1 MAATCCEE
9 PEDSGRKKS
18 GRQSS
23 PGRTMRF
30 GARYLT
36 QYPTVY
42 RWEASRSFGLQIDSP
57 DWLYLAVTEEL
68 AVRLGAFWG
77 PSPGVLDAEAA
88 WWGTLEAPP
97 RGQCVATSYSAQL
110 LQSIFHGSLVHLVA
124 SRITSQEKLAGKNQ
138 GQEHGQGQQ
147 GLGVPEA
154 RTRYGALR
162 TCPGLDF
169 GAKLSLVRPAL
180 HKAPSSLPKLTL
192 RDAVR
197 STADREAD
205 EMDALSVPSSTE
217 YLRTSTYSTLCSC
230 PIVRNTRPDGQGPRQ
245 PIDDNLLDLDGDDDQ
260 ECLPAGVDPHL
271 GLCNVEIT
279 VAGPMISREE
289 LGEVSSSQKL
299 PATKPK
305 SPGLWSPWRPW
316 AGKEQGKG
324 VSHWFAWPDW
334 SENSLFAAL
343 TNVKFPR
350 ATADHR
356 PGTEMASL
364 GPV

>member
-1 MAATCCEE
+1 MVAIGLEDQEQEREREKRGMGWEVPLMWRGEMGKGKGGGVMSKDGGDGAARNQRIVREKRVGGSRRRGGQCA
-9 PEDSGRKKS
+9 SGRGKLH
-18 GRQSS
+18 
-23 PGRTMRF
+23 MRSLL
-30 GARYLT
+30 AEIK
-36 QYPTVY
+36 V
-42 RWEASRSFGLQIDSP
+42 RSMVSMCGM
-57 DWLYLAVTEEL
+57 
-68 AVRLGAFWG
+68 GN
-77 PSPGVLDAEAA
+77 VLDANI
-88 WWGTLEAPP
+88 
-97 RGQCVATSYSAQL
+97 QL
-110 LQSIFHGSLVHLVA
+110 
-124 SRITSQEKLAGKNQ
+124 
-138 GQEHGQGQQ
+138 
-147 GLGVPEA
+147 
-154 RTRYGALR
+154 
-162 TCPGLDF
+162 
-169 GAKLSLVRPAL
+169 
-180 HKAPSSLPKLTL
+180 APSSLPELTL

-197 STADREAD
+197 GTADREAD
-205 EMDALSVPSSTE
+205 EMDAL
-217 YLRTSTYSTLCSC
+217 
-230 PIVRNTRPDGQGPRQ
+230 NTRPDGQGPRQ

-279 VAGPMISREE
+279 AAGPMTSAEE

-299 PATKPK
+299 PATRPK